1 MHKVHRDARC
11 ETTTEMKKIGL
22 IFLMLLVGLYSRAE
36 YTLDY
41 SAEFIGTAGSGNF
54 APHYMSSNVHG
65 IVTQTNS
72 SLLRL
77 DIHRGLEKDKRVSF
91 G

>member
-1 MHKVHRDARC
+1 
-11 ETTTEMKKIGL
+11 
-22 IFLMLLVGLYSRAE
+22 MLLVGLYSRAE

-77 DIHRGLEKDKRVSF
+77 DIHRGLEKDKRFSF
-91 G
+91 GYGATLVGGDASATDYS